1 LTLHLGS
8 DAHKGLTK
16 PIRWM
21 LRGSCRQRCRVH
33 FAHNLLQRDPKA
45 YQGMIT
51 AALLSV
57 FAQEK
62 ASRSRLPKRRGDQM
76 PGGRGAAGAERALAA
91 GGWRMVSAESA
102 LTTKRNRQKPAKPRK
117 LEQQT
122 FRRNQQ
128 ASTNPNG

>member
-45 YQGMIT
+45 YQGMVT

-62 ASRSRLPKRRGDQM
+62 ASRSRLPKRRGSAGSWGM
-76 PGGRGAAGAERALAA
+76 AHGLGR
-91 GGWRMVSAESA
+91 
-102 LTTKRNRQKPAKPRK
+102 KRPHYKTQPP
-117 LEQQT
+117 E
-122 FRRNQQ
+122 
-128 ASTNPNG
+128 AS